1 MKKLVLLACA
11 LLVLAASSYAQFT
24 FTSIDFPGA
33 KVTIVRGINNH
44 GEIVGD
50 YGDSPLHSHA
60 MLIKDGQ
67 FLPLAPT
74 TVLGTN
80 YSEAFKINDRG
91 DVVGYFLGDDGF
103 FHGFL
108 LRKGVLT
115 ILDFPGASDTYA
127 YGINESGT
135 VAGSWDLLD
144 SNGNLLA
151 GHGYIWN
158 NGNFSDVGFPGSAD
172 TSVTGI
178 NARGDFVGVWDEGS
192 TSPIAHGFVFSKG
205 RFISF
210 DVPFPGATWTQ
221 GNDINAVGHI
231 VGSYGFASGPI
242 HAFLAVGATFTTIEY
257 PGGAQTT
264 VWGINSAG
272 QIVGTYRDYLGG
284 PVHGYLAQPIS
295 RVSVEE
301 AKLE

>member
-108 LRKGVLT
+108 LRKGMLT
-115 ILDFPGASDTYA
+115 ILDFPGVSDTYA
-127 YGINESGT
+127 FGINESGMI
-135 VAGSWDLLD
+135 VGAWDFLD
-144 SNGNLLA
+144 SSGNVLA
-151 GHGYIWN
+151 THGFIWD
-158 NGNFSDVGFPGSAD
+158 NGNFSEVDFPGSSD
-172 TSVTGI
+172 TTVFGI
-178 NARGDFVGVWDEGS
+178 NARGDLVGAWGS
-192 TSPIAHGFVFSKG
+192 NKSDPGQGFVFSQG

-210 DVPFPGATWTQ
+210 NVPFPGATWTQ
-221 GNDINAVGHI
+221 GNDINARGHV
-231 VGSYGFASGPI
+231 VGSYGWPM
-242 HAFLAVGATFTTIEY
+242 HAFLAVGATFTAVEY
-257 PGGAQTT
+257 PGAAQTT

-272 QIVGTYRDYLGG
+272 QIVGTYHDHPGG
-284 PVHGYLAQPIS
+284 PARGFLGQPS
-295 RVSVEE
+295 
-301 AKLE
+301 KK